1 MKHFAA
7 IAFLLLLLALS
18 GCGLRESEVSDGGS
32 EEESYETSFPPL
44 PVPAEPRVLIGL
56 PLRIRDD
63 VYAEPDFDGMGGWPE
78 PDAALVGTSKTIE
91 VNGVSFTGVYEHTM
105 NSAFSYPGV
114 GLRYEAPD
122 RSFRFGIYEENQLLT
137 RLYVLSG
144 ELPDEMREKW
154 MTSDTISNFE
164 ELKQKSL
171 QFMETYSA
179 LEPNEWIEKEESRTE
194 PYYND
199 RAERYEGDFRLVFY
213 RYKND
218 IVTSTITF
226 DYDMFGN
233 LIVYSTSGLYE
244 WEGVN
249 IPDWPD
255 EVYIEGA
262 LEKLRSLCSAYEYVV
277 DVKAQTP
284 AFDSPKTLTYIQ
296 AFDVNAIHYEMY
308 YTFVY
313 DDGTSRNAVSAF
325 YYVLPEQ
332 DGGDS

>member
-1 MKHFAA
+1 MKRFAA
-7 IAFLLLLLALS
+7 IAFLLLLVLS
-18 GCGLRESEVSDGGS
+18 GCGQRESEVSDGGS

-63 VYAEPDFDGMGGWPE
+63 VYAAPDFNKMSGDHE
-78 PDAALVGTSKTIE
+78 QDAVYVGTSKTVEIY
-91 VNGVSFTGVYEHTM
+91 GVPFTGVYEYTM
-105 NSAFSYPGV
+105 ATACSHPGIE
-114 GLRYEAPD
+114 LRYADPTHNI
-122 RSFRFGIYEENQLLT
+122 FRFGVNSENQLLT
-137 RLYVLSG
+137 WFFVIS
-144 ELPDEMREKW
+144 ELLPEEMREKW
-154 MTSDTISNFE
+154 ATSDTMPDFE

-171 QFMETYSA
+171 RFMETYSA
-179 LEPNEWIEKEESRTE
+179 LDLDEWVEQEEYRME
-194 PYYND
+194 PYYY
-199 RAERYEGDFRLVFY
+199 EHVGRYEDGFRLVFH
-213 RYKND
+213 RPKNG
-218 IVTSTITF
+218 ISTASVQF
-226 DYDMFGN
+226 DYDTFGN
-233 LIVYSTSGLYE
+233 LTGYSTGGLYK
-244 WEGVN
+244 WKGVN
-249 IPDWPD
+249 IPNWPD

-332 DGGDS
+332 DGSDS